1 MTPAPG
7 RTTDDGGR
15 GRPGTDDRE
24 EAALSRLMVEDE
36 PLSRVAARVAQA
48 ARMTLPGIDEASV
61 TLVEDDRA
69 GTVAF
74 TGELAVHLD
83 ERQYEQ
89 GFGPCLDA
97 SRSGRLVQVR
107 DTADEARYRDFARQA
122 ARAGVTRSLSVGM
135 PVPGR
140 AVGGLNLYAR
150 SGTGF
155 DEEALAATHAFA
167 AEAAVVLANAA
178 LLARTAE
185 QVQQLRQ
192 AMASRSVIEQ
202 AKGMV
207 MIARGCSEDEAFAE
221 LGQLSRR
228 TNRKLRDVAQEIVED
243 RGRAL

>member
-7 RTTDDGGR
+7 RTDDGGS
-15 GRPGTDDRE
+15 GRPGADDRE
-24 EAALSRLMVEDE
+24 EASLSRLLVEDE

-48 ARMTLPGIDEASV
+48 ARQTVPGVDEASV

-69 GTVAF
+69 RTVAF

-83 ERQYEQ
+83 ERQYDR

-107 DTADEARYRDFARQA
+107 DTADETRYPDFARQA
-122 ARAGVTRSLSVGM
+122 VRAGVTRSISVGL

-155 DEEALAATHAFA
+155 DEEALAETHAFA

-207 MIARGCSEDEAFAE
+207 MAARGCSEDEAFAE

-228 TNRKLRDVAQEIVED
+228 TNRKLRDVAQEVVD
-243 RGRAL
+243 GRGRTV